1 MKTIEEQP
9 EGYGL
14 EENGS
19 LAEGDEAKQEPG
31 SGGLRRKIIWLQGVA
46 FLLGVALLV
55 YVIRRVGVQPI
66 FDALFKIGFGFF
78 ILLGISGAR
87 HALRTLAMRAAV
99 APEHRRFSFR
109 HALAVRLGGEAIS
122 FLTFTGP
129 ILGEAT
135 KVALL
140 KKRVPLAYGVSA
152 LVVDNILYN
161 LSVALFILSGAVVM
175 LLAYDLP
182 SVVQVVLYGIAAVA
196 TLAIAAA
203 AWAARR
209 RIMLLTWIIDTLGR
223 FGFHPK
229 FLTSRRNH
237 ISDLESHVYDFYSHR
252 PGSFLA
258 MIGFDF
264 LSHASSVLEVYVT
277 LRMLG
282 YFPFVHAAYVIES
295 LTKVINF
302 AFGFVPATI
311 GVYEGGTEIILQTLG
326 FAAATG
332 VTLALVRKAGT
343 LFWTVIGLIILAWR
357 TVPDATRRLM
367 NKSPRFRK
375 LMDSLVLS
383 NMSHRP
389 ARTVVSIFGIA
400 IGVLLIVFTVGLAR
414 GVLRE
419 RARREANIGA
429 EIMVRASGTFSMSGT
444 EPFRLPVT
452 RAAELLKVE
461 GVRAAVPI
469 GQNILSSDRGFGSR
483 LVDGIPFDEY
493 AALTGLNIKE
503 GTAFEPCPQ
512 GSPPSCGDQAIIDT
526 VWQNDRKATIG
537 STVLLYERPFRIVGI
552 YEPPGGGR
560 IKIPLAAMQEQLGGE
575 ANCTAILIAC
585 DNPAEQERVAA
596 RIRQQS
602 PTDQIIFTRDLPEL
616 YAQAVPAL
624 NIFVKV
630 VVGVAAAISML
641 VILLAMYTTVTE
653 RTRQIG
659 ILKSLGMSKGTI
671 AWVIKKEAILVSLLG
686 VTTGILLTM
695 LLRFAVMRTTSL
707 VVEIEP
713 QWILVA
719 FGVGLVGGTIGAL
732 YPALRAARQDPVEA
746 LGYE

>member
-9 EGYGL
+9 EGYRLDDEGML
-14 EENGS
+14 DEVGESEQSGS
-19 LAEGDEAKQEPG
+19 
-31 SGGLRRKIIWLQGVA
+31 SSFRRKIIWLQGVA
-46 FLLGVALLV
+46 FLLGLALLV
-55 YVIRRVGVQPI
+55 YVINRVGVQPI
-66 FDALFKIGFGFF
+66 FDALLKIGFGFF
-78 ILLGISGAR
+78 ILLGISGGR

-99 APEHRRFSFR
+99 PPEHRRFNFR
-109 HALAVRLGGEAIS
+109 HAFAVRLGGEAIS

-140 KKRVPLAYGVSA
+140 KKRVPLVYGVSA

-182 SVVQVVLYGIAAVA
+182 TVIRIVLYGIAATA
-196 TLAIAAA
+196 TLGIGIAV
-203 AWAARR
+203 WAARR
-209 RIMLLTWIIDTLGR
+209 RVMLLTWIIDTLGR
-223 FGFHPK
+223 LGFHPK
-229 FLTSRRNH
+229 ALTSRRNH

-252 PGSFLA
+252 PGSFFA
-258 MIGFDF
+258 MIGLNL
-264 LSHASSVLEVYVT
+264 LSHASSVIEVYIT

-282 YFPFVHAAYVIES
+282 YAPFVHAAYVIES

-343 LFWTVIGLIILAWR
+343 LFWTVIGLVILAWR
-357 TVPDATRRLM
+357 TVPNATRRLM
-367 NKSPRFRK
+367 DRSPRFRK

-389 ARTVVSIFGIA
+389 ARTLVSIFGIGV
-400 IGVLLIVFTVGLAR
+400 GVLLIVFTVGLAH

-444 EPFRLPVT
+444 EPFRLPAS
-452 RAAELLKVE
+452 RAGELLKVE

-493 AALTGLNIKE
+493 AALTGLTIKE
-503 GTAFEPCPQ
+503 GTAFTPCA
-512 GSPPSCGDQAIIDT
+512 SDAPPECKDQAIVDT
-526 VWQNDRKATIG
+526 VWQNDRKIKVG
-537 STVLLYERPFRIVGI
+537 DTVQLYERPFRIVGI

-560 IKIPLAAMQEQLGGE
+560 IKIPLATMQEQLGGE
-575 ANCTAILIAC
+575 DNCTAILVAC
-585 DNPAEQERVAA
+585 SNPAEQETVAA
-596 RIRQQS
+596 RIRQQF
-602 PTDQIIFTRDLPEL
+602 PDDQIIFTRDLPEL
-616 YAQAVPAL
+616 YAASVPAL
-624 NIFVKV
+624 NVFIKV
-630 VVGVAAAISML
+630 VVAIASAISML

-659 ILKSLGMSKGTI
+659 ILKALGMSKAAI
-671 AWVIKKEAILVSLLG
+671 AWVIEKEAIVVSLLG
-686 VTTGILLTM
+686 VLAGILLT
-695 LLRFAVMRTTSL
+695 LLVRFAVMRTTSL

-713 QWILVA
+713 FWIAVA
-719 FGVGLVGGTIGAL
+719 FGVGLLGGTIGAL
-732 YPALRAARQDPVEA
+732 YPALRAARQDAVEA

>member
-1 MKTIEEQP
+1 LSTIDEHLRDARLDED
-9 EGYGL
+9 EL
-14 EENGS
+14 
-19 LAEGDEAKQEPG
+19 LAEGEESEQPG
-31 SGGLRRKIIWLQGVA
+31 PNRLRRKIIWLQGIA
-46 FLLGVALLV
+46 FLLGLALLV
-55 YVIRRVGVQPI
+55 YVINRVGVQPI
-66 FDALFKIGFGFF
+66 FDALLKIGFGFL
-78 ILLGISGAR
+78 ILLGISGLR
-87 HALRTLAMRAAV
+87 HVLRTLAMRTAID
-99 APEHRRFSFR
+99 PKHRRFSFR
-109 HALAVRLGGEAIS
+109 HAFSVRLGGEAIS

-140 KKRVPLAYGVSA
+140 RKRVPLVYGVSA

-161 LSVALFILSGAVVM
+161 LSVALFILSGAMVM

-182 SVVQVVLYGIAAVA
+182 SVIRIVLYGIAAAA
-196 TLAIAAA
+196 TLGLAVAV
-203 AWAARR
+203 WAASRR
-209 RIMLLTWIIDTLGR
+209 VMLLTWIIDTLGR

-229 FLTSRRNH
+229 ALTSRRNH

-252 PGSFLA
+252 PRSFFA
-258 MIGFDF
+258 MIG
-264 LSHASSVLEVYVT
+264 LNLLAHASSVLEVYIT

-343 LFWTVIGLIILAWR
+343 LFWTVIGLLILVWR
-357 TVPDATRRLM
+357 TVPNATRRLM
-367 NKSPRFRK
+367 DRSPRFRK

-389 ARTVVSIFGIA
+389 ARTIVSVLGIGV
-400 IGVLLIVFTVGLAR
+400 GVLLIVFTVGLAH

-444 EPFRLPVT
+444 EPFRLPVA
-452 RAAELLKVE
+452 RARELEKVE
-461 GVRAAVPI
+461 GVRAAVPL

-483 LVDGIPFDEY
+483 LVDGILFDEY
-493 AALTGLNIKE
+493 ASLTNLTIKE
-503 GTAFEPCPQ
+503 GTAFTPCAEN
-512 GSPPSCGDQAIIDT
+512 SPPDCKDQAIVDT
-526 VWQNDRKATIG
+526 VWQQDRQASVG
-537 STVLLYERPFRIVGI
+537 STVQLYDRPFRIVGI

-560 IKIPLAAMQEQLGGE
+560 IKIPLSTMQEQLGGE
-575 ANCTAILIAC
+575 DNCSAVLIAC
-585 DNPAEQERVAA
+585 ANPAEQEQVAA
-596 RIRQQS
+596 RIRQQF

-616 YAQAVPAL
+616 YASSVPAL
-624 NIFVKV
+624 NIFIKV
-630 VVGVAAAISML
+630 VVAIASAISML

-659 ILKSLGMSKGTI
+659 ILKALGMSKGTI
-671 AWVIKKEAILVSLLG
+671 AWVIEKEAIVVSLLG
-686 VTTGILLTM
+686 VITGILLTL

-707 VVEIEP
+707 VVELEP
-713 QWILVA
+713 FWIAVA
-719 FGVGLVGGTIGAL
+719 FGVGLLGGTIGAL
-732 YPALRAARQDPVEA
+732 YPALRAARQDAVEA